1 MNCFFFKAALLGG
14 VDESCVCLKA
24 ARAYIPLLREHIF
37 SQVANFEQSHDQFTF
52 RQVVAGDV
60 EDVAKAVL
68 GGVEDALADKRKE
81 LMSLREK
88 DSKMVVVDFQ
98 QFTREVNVVIR

>member
-1 MNCFFFKAALLGG
+1 M
-14 VDESCVCLKA
+14 
-24 ARAYIPLLREHIF
+24 
-37 SQVANFEQSHDQFTF
+37 
-52 RQVVAGDV
+52 AGDV

-68 GGVEDALADKRKE
+68 GGVGDALADKRKE

>member
-1 MNCFFFKAALLGG
+1 MPGQFK
-14 VDESCVCLKA
+14 SC
-24 ARAYIPLLREHIF
+24 
-37 SQVANFEQSHDQFTF
+37 
-52 RQVVAGDV
+52 QVVAGDV

>member
-1 MNCFFFKAALLGG
+1 MDRSNWILLGHKFFILG
-14 VDESCVCLKA
+14 T
-24 ARAYIPLLREHIF
+24 F
-37 SQVANFEQSHDQFTF
+37 SSF
-52 RQVVAGDV
+52 QVVAGDV